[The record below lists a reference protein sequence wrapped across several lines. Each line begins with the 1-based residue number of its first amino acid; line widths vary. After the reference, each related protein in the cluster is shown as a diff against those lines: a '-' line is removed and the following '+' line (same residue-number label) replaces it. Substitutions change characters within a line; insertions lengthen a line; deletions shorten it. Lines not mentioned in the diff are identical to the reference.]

1 MFGPKSE
8 RALAIFGFLLGAL
21 FFTILFKGG
30 VDTALRSFANGE
42 YDGEG
47 ALRVPVWPARFTILI
62 GSALAVT
69 NYLLLAIIEA
79 FGLEVKDITLDPFP
93 VGALTPMLDVNTVA
107 VIIVMLLGL
116 VLLGVHV
123 AIALGMTSVVGIYL
137 VTGKFRIVEATLAST
152 AVEALRDFT
161 FAVIPLFMLM
171 GEFISRSGAMTDIYG
186 AINRGVQRLPRRL
199 AVATVIG
206 NTIFSFV
213 TDVSIASAAAFSR
226 IAYPQMK
233 ALGYHKGFALGSVA
247 GSSCLG
253 MLISPSVLMIVWGIL
268 NEQSIGRLFLPS
280 FLLASLFL
288 IYVIGT
294 AIVWPQAAGEDLQE
308 MPSENA
314 DAAPV
319 TSSLTVFGSFAGI
332 GFIVAGVLGGICFG
346 IFTPTEGAGAGAA
359 LALLFALSRD
369 MRIKCLRTA
378 IFSVG
383 KTAAPILIL
392 LLMAA
397 LYSRTLAM
405 TGVTSAIQNF
415 FLESGLSP
423 YVILA
428 LMVLVWFI
436 LGMVIDS
443 ISIMLLTVPIFE
455 PLAAAPGFDRISFA
469 VVGILAIEAGLL
481 TPPPFGLLVYT
492 VKAAIEDSTVG
503 VREIFRHSIPYW
515 IIMLVGMVSIIIF
528 PGIANYLPDLLF

>member
-1 MFGPKSE
+1 MF
-8 RALAIFGFLLGAL
+8 
-21 FFTILFKGG
+21 
-30 VDTALRSFANGE
+30 
-42 YDGEG
+42 
-47 ALRVPVWPARFTILI
+47 
-62 GSALAVT
+62 
-69 NYLLLAIIEA
+69 
-79 FGLEVKDITLDPFP
+79 
-93 VGALTPMLDVNTVA
+93 DVNTVV

-123 AIALGMTSVVGIYL
+123 AVALGITSVVGIYL
-137 VTGKFRIVEATLAST
+137 VTGKFQIVERMLAST
-152 AVEALRDFT
+152 AAEALRDFT

-171 GEFISRSGAMTDIYG
+171 GEFIARSGAITDIYA
-186 AINRGVQRLPRRL
+186 AINRGVRRLPGRL
-199 AVATVIG
+199 TVATVIG

-213 TDVSIASAAAFSR
+213 TGVSIASAAAFSR
-226 IAYPQMK
+226 IAYPEMR
-233 ALGYHKGFALGSVA
+233 ALGYHKGFALGSIA

-253 MLISPSVLMIVWGIL
+253 MLIPPSVLMIVWGIL
-268 NEQSIGRLFLPS
+268 TEQSIGRLFLAGILPG
-280 FLLASLFL
+280 FLLAALFL
-288 IYVIGT
+288 IYVITT
-294 AIVWPQAAGEDLQE
+294 AILWPEATGEHRRQQAETDGPDPETAVPE
-308 MPSENA
+308 A
-314 DAAPV
+314 DGMRVA
-319 TSSLTVFGSFAGI
+319 GSFAGI
-332 GFIVAGVLGGICFG
+332 GFIIAGVLGGIWFG

-359 LALLFALSRD
+359 VALLFAIVKG
-369 MRIKCLRTA
+369 MRGRELLAA

-405 TGVTSAIQNF
+405 TGVTSAIQDF

-428 LMVLVWFI
+428 LMVVVWFL

-455 PLAAAPGFDRISFA
+455 PLAAALGFDRISFA

-481 TPPPFGLLVYT
+481 TPPFGLLVYT
-492 VKAAIEDSTVG
+492 VKAAIADPDVG

-515 IIMLVGMVSIIIF
+515 IIMLIGMVSIVAV
-528 PGIANYLPDLLF
+528 PGIANYLPNKLF